1 MSEVSIILPWF
12 QFAALIAQV
21 IVVFV
26 LIGHAV
32 SLSRQLK
39 EARRDHLVRIRIQ
52 LGDLYIRYQD
62 QIPLVKRN
70 LRGQMK
76 YLLTNNDRLSKELKD
91 TDLDEFLEII
101 RAEAMRDAVG
111 SKK

>member
-1 MSEVSIILPWF
+1 MSEGSTLLSWF
-12 QFAALIAQV
+12 QVAALIAQV

-39 EARRDHLVRIRIQ
+39 EARRDQLVRIRIQ
-52 LGDLYIRYQD
+52 LGDLYIRYRD
-62 QIPLVKRN
+62 QIPLVQRN

-76 YLLTNNDRLSKELKD
+76 YLLKNHERLSKELKD
-91 TDLDEFLEII
+91 TDVDEFLSII
-101 RAEAMRDAVG
+101 RTEAMRDAVR